1 MQIILESKCKRKMC
15 VSEGSLW
22 YALYITCNAGRY
34 FFNTVYPFEGTDTS
48 VYYGLY
54 CRVLEFARCT
64 VISDSLAGHA
74 MLSDYPIG

>member
-1 MQIILESKCKRKMC
+1 MYLKDLSGM
-15 VSEGSLW
+15 
-22 YALYITCNAGRY
+22 LYMSPATLLG
-34 FFNTVYPFEGTDTS
+34 FFYTVYPFEGTDTS

-64 VISDSLAGHA
+64 VISDSLARHA